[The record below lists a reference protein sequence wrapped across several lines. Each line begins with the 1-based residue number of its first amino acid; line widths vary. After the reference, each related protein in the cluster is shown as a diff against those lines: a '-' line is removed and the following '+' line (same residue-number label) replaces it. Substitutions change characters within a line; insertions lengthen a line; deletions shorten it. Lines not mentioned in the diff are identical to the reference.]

1 MTGERHGRGM
11 GAACY
16 VWIGL
21 NFVENFIPK
30 NVRNLEI
37 FEWRIYLW
45 DGPVVLMFKQTPKII
60 PHIATTILIFP
71 NKIKETLLS
80 QHSATDW
87 YTEGKQPHLR
97 TYIFLCKHI
106 YTRACI
112 GDRTFPVPS
121 STSGG
126 ECELRMIHSGDSH
139 GVGIVAEVS
148 GLRPHW
154 NRNRPAVSPISDI
167 RLRVTMHKQGYY

>member
-1 MTGERHGRGM
+1 M
-11 GAACY
+11 
-16 VWIGL
+16 
-21 NFVENFIPK
+21 PK
-30 NVRNLEI
+30 DVRNSEI
-37 FEWRIYLW
+37 FEWRIYMWVGL
-45 DGPVVLMFKQTPKII
+45 VVLMVKQKTPKII
-60 PHIATTILIFP
+60 PQIPNTNLIFP

-80 QHSATDW
+80 PTFCCWQ
-87 YTEGKQPHLR
+87 TEGKQSYLR
-97 TYIFLCKHI
+97 TYTFLRKYI
-106 YTRACI
+106 YTRACL

-154 NRNRPAVSPISDI
+154 NRNRPAVSPITDT
-167 RLRVTMHKQGYY
+167 RLTVTMHKQVYH